1 MSAIRI
7 KFDTSNNPEMPT
19 FILGDKSGKKYGVI
33 ENISDIN
40 VSDRLNDCPEISFS
54 VYKYDNYNECRLWD
68 KLKNFMT
75 VYCLEWDTWFEMN
88 VDLSEST
95 DILKNVILYRL
106 GEAELSQKKIY
117 QLEANT
123 EDDIDRDNYSPTIL
137 YNSENPQYS
146 LLHRI
151 LTKAPHYSIRHVDKS
166 IAKLQRTFSFDKVSI
181 KDAFDEIS
189 EELNCLFVYHSDS
202 YESEILSRQIS
213 VYDLQPHCGDC
224 GYRDD
229 LLLDVCPECGSTYI
243 KPGYGEDTNIFI
255 SVDGLG
261 NSVQLETNIDEVKNC
276 FRLQGGDELM
286 TSTIKNC
293 SPSNS
298 LYLWHFS
305 EDMKELMP
313 KALSDKLKE
322 YDNDYKKYNNEHL
335 MSVNVDSYNQLINKY
350 KAMDEDFDIAT
361 VTSPIKGYSKL
372 INLLYDTIDLKT
384 YLESELMPSVTIDQT
399 DAKAQMEK
407 LIKGISPVSVNV
419 TKGSTLS
426 NVNVSTVKS
435 AVLSMAKVLV
445 DGRYKV
451 DIKDGGTYSNETFIW
466 KGVFTITS
474 YSDEKDTATSETVNV
489 VINDD
494 YESFVK
500 QKIDKLLNGNNYD
513 TSISWLFNIDEVSL
527 EDFKI
532 ELKKYSDSM
541 LDNFSKCCS
550 GAIDLMIQQGISKDP
565 ETMEYQDLYRPYLER
580 NKAILAEMV
589 IRKIEISIVEALQKE
604 ISKHQDF
611 IQEKLD
617 LEIYVGDMWS
627 ALCSYIRESEYENTN
642 YSSEGLSNAELIKK
656 ANDFIKK
663 ATEDLYKSS
672 TLQHK
677 ISADIKNLL
686 MIKEFEPLVKKFQ
699 CGNWI
704 RIEADGVV
712 YKLRLLE
719 YDLGYDDGSLNV
731 VFSDVYKIYNG
742 ITDLQSVLNQATS
755 MASSYD
761 FVKYQASQSSKSTKY
776 VDEWVQK
783 GLDVTNIN
791 IVSTAK
797 NQSVTWDQ
805 GGILCRE
812 YDDILDDYDA
822 KQAKI
827 INKGLYLTTDNWT
840 TSSAAIGDFIY
851 YDPTDGQMK
860 ESYGVIADTLVGNLI
875 LSEKVG
881 IYNQNN
887 SISLGDQGLIIT
899 TNREDVGETQ
909 KAFTIQKKV
918 SGEDGNEIVEKVM
931 YIDDDGN
938 LVLTGSILIN
948 SPSIEG
954 SSTLD
959 SAFDVS
965 RFEDTITDSIN
976 GQKDAIVTDISTR
989 FDNFSKEVTEQLNKY
1004 KTDIGQYMRWD
1015 ENTGLIL
1022 GATSSVFKTVIDNKG
1037 MYFKENENIVSYI
1050 NNECLYIVNGVIKD
1064 TLLLGNFCF
1073 SPNGDDKGGFAI
1085 TWQGN

>member
-106 GEAELSQKKIY
+106 GEAELSQKNLY

-123 EDDIDRDNYSPTIL
+123 EDDIDRDDYSPTIL

-213 VYDLQPHCGDC
+213 VYDLQSNCVNCGHRGDFM
-224 GYRDD
+224 DE
-229 LLLDVCPECGSTYI
+229 CPECGSTDI
-243 KPGYGEDTNIFI
+243 KHGYGEDTNIFI
-255 SVDGLG
+255 SADGLG

-276 FRLQGGDELM
+276 FRLKGGDDDM
-286 TSTIKNC
+286 TATIKNC

-305 EDMKELMP
+305 DDMKQLMP
-313 KALSDKLKE
+313 SELVEKLNA
-322 YDNDYKKYNNEHL
+322 YDEDYNHYNNEYP
-335 MSVNVDSYNQLINKY
+335 MEINMDAYNYIVNKY
-350 KAMDEDFDIAT
+350 KNMDEEFDINIA
-361 VTSPIKGYSKL
+361 TSPIIGYSNL
-372 INLLYDTIDLKT
+372 INFLYNVIDFKI
-384 YLESELMPSVTIDQT
+384 YLESELMPSVKIDKT

-426 NVNVSTVKS
+426 TVSEDTVKS
-435 AVLSMAKVLV
+435 SVLSMAKVLV
-445 DGRYKV
+445 DGRYEVK
-451 DIKDGGTYSNETFIW
+451 IKDGYTYSKETFVW
-466 KGVFTITS
+466 EGVFTITS
-474 YSDEKDTATSETVNV
+474 HSDEEDTATSEAVSV
-489 VINDD
+489 VINDK
-494 YESFVK
+494 YEDFVK
-500 QKIDKLLNGNNYD
+500 QKINKLLNGNNYD
-513 TSISWLFNIDEVSL
+513 TSISWLFDIDKVSL
-527 EDFKI
+527 DDFKV
-532 ELKKYSDSM
+532 ELKKYSKSM
-541 LDNFSKCCS
+541 LDSFSKCCS
-550 GAIDLMIQQGISKDP
+550 GAMDLMIQQGISKDK
-565 ETMEYQDLYRPYLER
+565 ETMEYNDLYIPYLKRSE
-580 NKAILAEMV
+580 AIKDELL
-589 IRKIEISIVEALQKE
+589 IRTTEITIIEKKQLEISM
-604 ISKHQDF
+604 HQNY

-617 LEIYVGDMWS
+617 LETYVGDMWP

-642 YSSEGLSNAELIKK
+642 YSSEGLSNSELIQK
-656 ANDFIKK
+656 ATDFVKK

-704 RIEADGVV
+704 RIQVDGVV

-719 YDLGYDDGSLNV
+719 YDLGYDDGTLNV

-742 ITDLQSVLNQATS
+742 ITDLQSVLDQATS

-761 FVKYQASQSSKSTKY
+761 FVKHQASQSSKSTKY

-812 YDDILDDYDA
+812 YDDILDDYTP

-851 YDPTDGQMK
+851 YDPSDGQMK

-887 SISLGDQGLIIT
+887 SISLGDQGLVIT

-954 SSTLD
+954 ASTLD

-965 RFEDTITDSIN
+965 RFEDTITNSIN
-976 GQKDAIVTDISTR
+976 DQKDAIVTDIDSR
-989 FDNFSKEVTEQLNKY
+989 FNGLSQEITEQLNKY
-1004 KTDIGQYMRWD
+1004 KTDVGQFMRWD
-1015 ENTGLIL
+1015 ESTGLTL